1 MSSPRRYKAF
11 ISYSH
16 ADERQALWLQRA
28 LESYRLPKKLLSKR
42 RHLPPRLY
50 PIFRDRDELAS
61 ATDLSESIEQAMTNC
76 DALIVVCSP
85 AAAASQW
92 VNEEIRRFQLGAG
105 DRHILCLLVA
115 GSTDRGAADCA
126 FPPALLQA
134 ADGQLQHEPLAADL
148 RPGGDG
154 KRNCML
160 KIAAG
165 LLDVGVDELKRRDA
179 QRRAR
184 LWSAVA
190 IGSTA
195 IALLTIGLAIA
206 AVMARQESEIRRRQA
221 ENLIGF
227 MLGDLRAKLEPIGK
241 LELLDSV
248 GDQAMAYFAVLGN
261 RGSPQEMLDRAKALR
276 QIGDVRFN
284 QGQLEP
290 ALKAFHQA
298 LEQTRAL
305 HEAAPENNDYLFEL
319 GQAEFWVGY
328 VAWQR
333 NDLEQ
338 AIQSMQRYMA
348 LSRELRD
355 RAPDNPAYRMELAYA
370 HSNLGSVARA
380 QGHAE
385 QALAE
390 FRQAAELSEREL
402 AGKPGDAAA
411 VSDLA
416 DIWSWIGSTSLD
428 LGRLAESE
436 QAFAKAVG
444 LMRPLHELG
453 KDPRMSSSYASLLL
467 FQADT
472 RIRQGK
478 VTEAAQLLDAAD
490 AVYAKLVAHDRQNAG
505 WRRAS
510 LMAGYYR
517 VSMLAPDDWTDA
529 SRRRLTDVAAGFA
542 ELAAKD
548 PTNQALWDIVAKVD
562 RLQALGALAQGQLA
576 PALAAARRAQAL
588 MAKLVSGKDINPK
601 LILGA
606 AEVEETLGLATLA
619 AADRAGAARLW
630 SDALAKLGPEADD
643 DLQTLALR
651 RLLAIDTGHP
661 DIAAAIAARLASA
674 GYQDP
679 RTDPANVR
687 VRRALTSSVL
697 RVADSSP
704 QPAPA
709 APVR

>member
-1 MSSPRRYKAF
+1 
-11 ISYSH
+11 
-16 ADERQALWLQRA
+16 
-28 LESYRLPKKLLSKR
+28 
-42 RHLPPRLY
+42 
-50 PIFRDRDELAS
+50 
-61 ATDLSESIEQAMTNC
+61 
-76 DALIVVCSP
+76 
-85 AAAASQW
+85 
-92 VNEEIRRFQLGAG
+92 
-105 DRHILCLLVA
+105 
-115 GSTDRGAADCA
+115 
-126 FPPALLQA
+126 
-134 ADGQLQHEPLAADL
+134 
-148 RPGGDG
+148 
-154 KRNCML
+154 
-160 KIAAG
+160 
-165 LLDVGVDELKRRDA
+165 
-179 QRRAR
+179 
-184 LWSAVA
+184 
-190 IGSTA
+190 
-195 IALLTIGLAIA
+195 
-206 AVMARQESEIRRRQA
+206 
-221 ENLIGF
+221 

-290 ALKAFHQA
+290 ALKAFRQG

-305 HEAAPENNDYLFEL
+305 HEAAPENNDYLFEF

-355 RAPDNPAYRMELAYA
+355 RAPDNPTYRMELAYA

-505 WRRAS
+505 WRRATAWS
-510 LMAGYYR
+510 TR
-517 VSMLAPDDWTDA
+517 CS
-529 SRRRLTDVAAGFA
+529 SR
-542 ELAAKD
+542 
-548 PTNQALWDIVAKVD
+548 
-562 RLQALGALAQGQLA
+562 
-576 PALAAARRAQAL
+576 
-588 MAKLVSGKDINPK
+588 
-601 LILGA
+601 
-606 AEVEETLGLATLA
+606 
-619 AADRAGAARLW
+619 
-630 SDALAKLGPEADD
+630 
-643 DLQTLALR
+643 
-651 RLLAIDTGHP
+651 
-661 DIAAAIAARLASA
+661 
-674 GYQDP
+674 
-679 RTDPANVR
+679 
-687 VRRALTSSVL
+687 
-697 RVADSSP
+697 
-704 QPAPA
+704 
-709 APVR
+709 